1 MNQQCVLTAQKAK
14 NSLGYTKRRLAS
26 KKRKVT
32 DPLYCP
38 CMTLSGILCPNSW
51 PPAQKGRGA
60 VGVGAEERFYAKC
73 QHVITEEQSLRG
85 TVTDIDILLR
95 GFLRVEK

>member
-1 MNQQCVLTAQKAK
+1 MDEPAVCVYSPEE

-26 KKRKVT
+26 KKREVT

-38 CMTLSGILCPNSW
+38 CMTLSGVLCPNSW

-60 VGVGAEERFYAKC
+60 VGVGAEERFCAKC

-85 TVTDIDILLR
+85 TVTDIDTLLR